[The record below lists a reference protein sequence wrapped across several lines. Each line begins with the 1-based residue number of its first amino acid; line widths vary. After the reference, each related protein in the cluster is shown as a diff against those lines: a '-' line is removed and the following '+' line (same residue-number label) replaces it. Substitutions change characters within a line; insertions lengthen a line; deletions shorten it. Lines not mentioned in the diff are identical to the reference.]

1 MSGEPSQAADAG
13 DPAPAPRWLQPLLLG
28 LVGLLALYRALY
40 HFAFLELDP
49 FAVAPVSDGRV
60 YLEAAA
66 DLLAHPPLGREPFW
80 LQGAYAVQLAVP
92 MAWGGLA
99 LALLLQLALAAFAL
113 WWLHR
118 ALRRSYGTTVATL
131 ASALLLGYAALA
143 FYENKILSASL
154 AVVCSIAVVTTF
166 LSAQARPGLR
176 AAAWC
181 GVAAGLAL
189 LARPNLALAIPTTAL
204 ALALLRRRASSSV
217 APALASFGL
226 GLVLALAPMALRNL
240 VVTGS
245 PSVLPVHGGGTSFYI
260 GNNAQA
266 RGVWNAAGVLSG
278 DVTRER
284 EELGV
289 DVAGV
294 SAAEATARSQALGR
308 ALYTRAWQEIADDPG
323 RWLWLELRKAWLL
336 VGNDE
341 LAQDYDPWGERELIP
356 WAWPVSVP
364 FGVFAAL
371 ALVGVAIERRDRAA
385 RPRLWCLGG
394 LVAATVLAN
403 LVFFTSSQH
412 RLPLVVPLAPWAA
425 LGTLASARWLRH
437 AIATRTL
444 PRRGRVVAALA
455 VLVALQAAWPRTR
468 VRTPSAVH
476 YYNLGIAYDR
486 VGELRPALHAF
497 DRALELRPDHP
508 VMRIER
514 ASVRVMANDFAGAQ
528 QDLALLREQPEAP
541 AWVRARAAQLEHQLR
556 PATPD
561 QRPAP

>member
-1 MSGEPSQAADAG
+1 MPSQAADAR
-13 DPAPAPRWLQPLLLG
+13 DPAPAPRWLQPLLLA

-80 LQGAYAVQLAVP
+80 LQGAYAAQLAVP

-99 LALLLQLALAAFAL
+99 AALLLQLALAAFAL

-118 ALRRSYGTTVATL
+118 ALRRSHGAIVAAL
-131 ASALLLGYAALA
+131 ASVLLLAYAALA

-154 AVVCSIAVVTTF
+154 AVVCSVAVVTTF
-166 LSAQARPGLR
+166 LSAQAQPRLR
-176 AAAWC
+176 ALLWC

-189 LARPNLALAIPTTAL
+189 LARPNLALAIPTTAW
-204 ALALLRRRASSSV
+204 ALALLRRRASLSV

-226 GLVLALAPMALRNL
+226 GLLLALAPMALRNA

-289 DVAGV
+289 DVAGA
-294 SAAEATARSQALGR
+294 SPAEATARSQALGR

-336 VGNDE
+336 LGNDE
-341 LAQDYDPWGERELIP
+341 LAQDYDVWGERELIP
-356 WAWPVSVP
+356 WAWPVGVP

-371 ALVGVAIERRDRAA
+371 ALVGFVIERRDPQA

-394 LVAATVLAN
+394 LVLATVLAN

-425 LGTLASARWLRH
+425 LGALASARWLRR
-437 AIATRTL
+437 AITTRAL
-444 PRRGRVVAALA
+444 PRRDRLLAAVA

-528 QDLALLREQPEAP
+528 QDLAVLREQPDAP
-541 AWVRARAAQLEHQLR
+541 AWVRTRAAQLEHQLR
-556 PATPD
+556 PATAP
-561 QRPAP
+561 QRPGP